1 MTKISTNLAVME
13 PMATYSTD
21 LPKWV
26 QVLVDCPGI
35 QGLYTYAVP
44 TEMVVQVGDILSV
57 PFGSQMI
64 GGIAIG
70 FITDLPA
77 DLSPAQIKPIE
88 EVITQSFFPASY
100 WQLLDRVADYY
111 RTELMSVIRMAL
123 PPGLLGRSQR
133 RIRLKIEDLP
143 SGAELFLSLPAREIL
158 QLLQNQPTHNYSYV
172 HLQRQVRGCQRGIR
186 ELTKRGWIE
195 SYLEDPKNIRA
206 KQQDVVILLTQNSDI
221 KLTPRQQEVLE
232 VLRRQGGELWV
243 SDLSKL
249 ANCTNSVIKKLV
261 DNGYVAIEKRE
272 RLRLLSTV
280 EMARDQAKT
289 LTIAQSKAVDTLKK
303 LNGFHQVLLHGVTG
317 SGKT

>member
-1 MTKISTNLAVME
+1 MTEFSTNLAVME

-77 DLSPAQIKPIE
+77 DLTPAQIKPIE

-100 WQLLDRVADYY
+100 WQLLDRVAAYY

-143 SGAELFLSLPAREIL
+143 SGGRIIFKFTCAGNF
-158 QLLQNQPTHNYSYV
+158 TTF
-172 HLQRQVRGCQRGIR
+172 
-186 ELTKRGWIE
+186 TK
-195 SYLEDPKNIRA
+195 SA
-206 KQQDVVILLTQNSDI
+206 NS
-221 KLTPRQQEVLE
+221 
-232 VLRRQGGELWV
+232 
-243 SDLSKL
+243 
-249 ANCTNSVIKKLV
+249 
-261 DNGYVAIEKRE
+261 
-272 RLRLLSTV
+272 
-280 EMARDQAKT
+280 
-289 LTIAQSKAVDTLKK
+289 
-303 LNGFHQVLLHGVTG
+303 
-317 SGKT
+317 